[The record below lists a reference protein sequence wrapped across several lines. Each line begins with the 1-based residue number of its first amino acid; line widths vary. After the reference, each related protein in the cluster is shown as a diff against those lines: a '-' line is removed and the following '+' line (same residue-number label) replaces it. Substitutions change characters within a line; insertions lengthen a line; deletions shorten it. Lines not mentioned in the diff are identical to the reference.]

1 MTEPATSGVSRL
13 APNPLDGS
21 YTLVGL
27 TSADISTAPCPLC
40 ADMGADPRRD
50 IPWLRAD
57 PTCALDPSIGV
68 AALLGYTAEHGRR
81 LTSLSAREVAS
92 VITGWQ
98 RAYHAFAA
106 RYACVLLSETHGAEL
121 AAPYGHLHGHLLAL
135 DALPHTLAAMRGAH
149 RAAADAG
156 VPCPTCA
163 EAREAATDSR
173 LVIET
178 PAWIGFV
185 PTYARYP
192 YQVHLVPRAHTADL
206 DALAAAALD
215 DLASVLRR
223 LIRAYDVLYQAP
235 MPYMLGVHQLG
246 EPSFHLRVEVLPV
259 GRAPGKLKYAASGE
273 MGWGMWVND
282 AAPEAKAV
290 ELRAL
295 LGPDTPD
302 A

>member
-135 DALPHTLAAMRGAH
+135 DALPHTLAAMRGA
-149 RAAADAG
+149 
-156 VPCPTCA
+156 
-163 EAREAATDSR
+163 
-173 LVIET
+173 
-178 PAWIGFV
+178 PAS
-185 PTYARYP
+185 
-192 YQVHLVPRAHTADL
+192 
-206 DALAAAALD
+206 AAALD